1 MMDSYTERKDTDND
15 NDNDNDNDTYEHVR
29 LSVHHGSY

>member
-1 MMDSYTERKDTDND
+1 MMDSYTER